1 MQTIEKFK
9 AGEYRNHKDFR
20 SFIPSPINVDWI
32 WSDRQLNHLLAEA
45 NKALGGLNM
54 YAELLPDIDT
64 YIMMHIVTEAN
75 KSNRIE
81 GTHTSI
87 EEDMMP
93 LDDLDPEKRDDGRE
107 VRNYIN
113 ALNLGIRR
121 IVEDDFPFSSRLLKE
136 LHKVLMDGVRGKHK
150 TPGEFRRSQNFLGGT
165 MPSNA
170 VFVPPAVIDVKDALT
185 DFEKFA
191 HRDDE
196 LPELVRISLLHYQF
210 ETIHPFLDGNGRIG
224 RLMIP
229 LYLLSKK
236 ELSKPGF
243 YISDYFEQHR
253 TEYYD
258 SLQNVRIKNDL
269 LGWVCFFLKASA
281 YTAKTAKDKFA
292 KAVLLVNDYT
302 ERLAVKKSTESAFLV
317 LKTMYKHP
325 VSTVS
330 HLVYLTKLTA
340 PTVRSAI
347 RILESKNIVQELTH
361 GKRNR
366 VYFLHEYLEVFR

>member
-1 MQTIEKFK
+1 MQSIEKFN
-9 AGEYRNHKDFR
+9 AGTYRNHRDFK

-32 WSDRQLNHLLAEA
+32 WSDRRLNHLLTEA

-64 YIMMHIVTEAN
+64 YIMMHIRTEAN
-75 KSNRIE
+75 KSSRIE
-81 GTHTSI
+81 GTRTSI

-93 LDDLDPEKRDDGRE
+93 LKDLDPEKRDDSRE
-107 VRNYIN
+107 VRNYIA
-113 ALNLGIRR
+113 ALNLGIKR
-121 IVEDDFPFSSRLLKE
+121 IVEDDFPFSGRLLKE
-136 LHKVLMDGVRGKHK
+136 LHKVLMNNVRGKHK
-150 TPGEFRRSQNFLGGT
+150 TPGEFRKSQNFLGGT

-170 VFVPPAVIDVKDALT
+170 VFVPPAVIDIAATLT

-191 HRDDE
+191 HRDDD
-196 LPELVRISLLHYQF
+196 LPELIRIGLLHYQF

-258 SLQNVRIKNDL
+258 ALQNVRIKNDM
-269 LGWVCFFLKASA
+269 LGWICFFLEACA
-281 YTAKTAKDKFA
+281 YTAKTAKEKFA

-302 ERLAVKKSTESAFLV
+302 QRLAVKKSTESAFVV
-317 LKTMYKHP
+317 LKAMYKHP
-325 VSTVS
+325 VVS
-330 HLVYLTKLTA
+330 VPGLVIYTQLTA

-347 RILESKNIVQELTH
+347 RILESKDIVQELTH
-361 GKRNR
+361 AKRNR
-366 VYFLHEYLEVFR
+366 VYFLHEYLNVFS